1 VRWPSNGPRVDPFG
15 GSRVPEG
22 PSPPVTIPEPS
33 AERRAFAR
41 LYDIDLLEDP
51 GDTDLYLALALR
63 TGDPILEL
71 GVGTGRLALSLAEAG
86 HDVVGVDLDAAM
98 LERARQRIADAGPA
112 VGRRIT
118 LTEGDMLDVRLPAA
132 GSFRLAF
139 IALNTLFLL
148 ATRDRQRAAIR
159 TLAEH
164 LAPGGLA
171 VVDVWIPDTD
181 DLVRFDGRL
190 ILEYERQDPDTGST
204 VTKVAAARHDP
215 ALGVVDL
222 TSIFEEGRQGEPT
235 ARWVR
240 RDALRLVAPD
250 ELRALAID
258 AGLVV
263 EQVAG
268 TYDLDPLG
276 PGSERAILVARKR

>member
-1 VRWPSNGPRVDPFG
+1 MA
-15 GSRVPEG
+15 EE
-22 PSPPVTIPEPS
+22 TIPVATIPDRS

-71 GVGTGRLALSLAEAG
+71 GVGTGRLAVSLAEAG
-86 HDVVGVDLDAAM
+86 HDVVGVDVDAAM
-98 LERARQRIADAGPA
+98 LERARDRIANAGPA
-112 VGRRIT
+112 IARRIA
-118 LTEGDMLDVRLPAA
+118 LTEADMLDVRLAA
-132 GSFRLAF
+132 ADSFGLAF

-159 TLAEH
+159 TLADH

-181 DLVRFDGRL
+181 DLSRFDGRL
-190 ILEYERQDPDTGST
+190 IFEYEREDPVTGST

-222 TSIFEEGRQGEPT
+222 TSIFEEGRQGEPA
-235 ARWVR
+235 ARWIR
-240 RDALRLVAPD
+240 RDALRLVAPE

-276 PGSERAILVARKR
+276 PGSERAILVARKP

>member
-1 VRWPSNGPRVDPFG
+1 VA
-15 GSRVPEG
+15 EG
-22 PSPPVTIPEPS
+22 TIPVPTIREPS

-51 GDTDLYLALALR
+51 GDTDLYVALALR
-63 TGDPILEL
+63 TGDPVLEL
-71 GVGTGRLALSLAEAG
+71 GVGTGRLAVSLAEAG
-86 HDVVGVDLDAAM
+86 HDVVGVDVDAAM
-98 LERARQRIADAGPA
+98 LERARERVVDAGPA
-112 VGRRIT
+112 IARRVA
-118 LTEGDMLDVRLPAA
+118 LTEADMLDLRLPAA

-159 TLAEH
+159 TLANH

-171 VVDVWIPDTD
+171 IVDVWIPDTD

-190 ILEYERQDPDTGST
+190 IFEYEREDPDTGST

-235 ARWVR
+235 ARWIR
-240 RDALRLVAPD
+240 RDPLRLVAPE
-250 ELRALAID
+250 ELRAFAVD

-276 PGSERAILVARKR
+276 PGSERAILVARKP